1 MQYRKFGKTNI
12 DVSALGFGCMRFAC
26 MPDGNINEEETIKQL
41 RTAIDNGVN
50 YLDTAYVYHNGK
62 SEVVLGKALKD
73 GYREKVYIADKLPTW
88 NAHVYEDF
96 EKLLDEQLKRLQ
108 VEYIDFYLIH
118 ALNKESFEK
127 VKKLG
132 IYKFIEQALS
142 DGKIK
147 HIGFSF
153 HDNIE
158 TFKTIIDDYNWEF
171 CQIQFNYMDEFNQA
185 GLEGL
190 HYASA
195 KGLAVV
201 IMEPLLGG
209 KLANIPPE
217 PIKKLWDLSEKKR
230 TPAQWALTWLWDKP
244 EVTLILSGMNS
255 MEQLTENINTASE
268 IIPNSLSEKEK
279 EIINK
284 VKTKYIELTKVS
296 CTGCKYC
303 VDCPKGID
311 IPNIFSLYNEAF
323 MYNALD
329 SCSKR
334 YTDSIKKENNAS
346 ACIEC
351 KKCEKIC
358 PQGLN
363 ITQYL
368 KDAHRSL
375 TTV

>member
-26 MPDGNINEEETIKQL
+26 MPDGNINEEEAIKQL

-50 YLDTAYVYHNGK
+50 YLDTAYVYHGGK

-311 IPNIFSLYNEAF
+311 IPNIFSLYNEAS

-329 SCSKR
+329 NCSKR

-351 KKCEKIC
+351 KKCEEIC

-368 KDAHRSL
+368 KDAHKEL